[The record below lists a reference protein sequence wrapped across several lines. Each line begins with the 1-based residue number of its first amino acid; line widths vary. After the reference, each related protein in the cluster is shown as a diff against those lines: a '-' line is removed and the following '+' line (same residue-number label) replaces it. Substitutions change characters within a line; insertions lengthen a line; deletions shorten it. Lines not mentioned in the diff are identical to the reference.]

1 MFFHH
6 MNLQNQTITKIA
18 AGLEASEYSAVE
30 ITGEYLKAIQKDT
43 TNSFI
48 SSDPEFALQAAAEA
62 DRRRAEGRA
71 SVLTGV
77 PIAIKDV
84 LTVQGL
90 VATAGSK
97 ILQNYRPPYTATSVE
112 RLQRA
117 GMIIVGKTNCDEFA
131 MGSSNENSAYGTVL
145 NPLDITRVP
154 GGSSGGSAAAVA
166 GGLAPVALGTD
177 TGGSVRQPAAFCG
190 LYGLKPTYG
199 RVSRY
204 GLMSMASSLDTVG
217 IFSQTAEDAALLLQT
232 IAGHDAHDSTSSA
245 EPVPHYFQHCRQPSE
260 SLKIGLPKQ
269 YYLAGLDER
278 IRKLLEQ
285 TIERLKKKGHTFI
298 EIDLPYAE
306 YALAAYYVIMPAEV
320 SSNLARYDGLR
331 YGLSVEGKDLD
342 QQYRATKT
350 TGFGTEVK
358 RRIMLGTY
366 ALSAGYYEAYYLQ
379 AQKVRALIKQDYDQ
393 AFAEVDMLLTPTTP
407 TTAFRFGEKSQDPL
421 SMYLADIY
429 TVSANI
435 TGIPGLNVPIGSID
449 GLPVGMQLLG
459 PAWSEELLLRFAHH
473 WQQANS

>member
-1 MFFHH
+1 
-6 MNLQNQTITKIA
+6 
-18 AGLEASEYSAVE
+18 
-30 ITGEYLKAIQKDT
+30 
-43 TNSFI
+43 
-48 SSDPEFALQAAAEA
+48 
-62 DRRRAEGRA
+62 
-71 SVLTGV
+71 VLTGV

-269 YYLAGLDER
+269 YYLTGLDER
-278 IRKLLEQ
+278 IKKDDSLWYKLWAASYDDDAGSAIYKQLP
-285 TIERLKKKGHTFI
+285 TIFTVAPFNHLDSTGHVFQGSISLYPLVPNYDYNQNQNAETYDAER
-298 EIDLPYAE
+298 
-306 YALAAYYVIMPAEV
+306 ALWQCMLFPAMPMLIGSTITSKECYGPIFFTDMALSV
-320 SSNLARYDGLR
+320 SGKS
-331 YGLSVEGKDLD
+331 GLSPVKIDTKFIGGKGLKSPYPHSYP
-342 QQYRATKT
+342 YR
-350 TGFGTEVK
+350 
-358 RRIMLGTY
+358 
-366 ALSAGYYEAYYLQ
+366 
-379 AQKVRALIKQDYDQ
+379 D
-393 AFAEVDMLLTPTTP
+393 
-407 TTAFRFGEKSQDPL
+407 
-421 SMYLADIY
+421 
-429 TVSANI
+429 
-435 TGIPGLNVPIGSID
+435 
-449 GLPVGMQLLG
+449 
-459 PAWSEELLLRFAHH
+459 
-473 WQQANS
+473 